1 MITSAE
7 ANILSHTSVTSLS
20 HIDSL
25 ISDASDKGLYQ
36 VKVDGA
42 IFNEDMALDL
52 ATNYGYTVAVQRF
65 DMGTHP
71 TYTISWESS
80 VDSFPNYILMYDFTN
95 YDSYSGGTAVRDL
108 IGHSNAT
115 LHGSPSYSDQYG
127 GTISFNSSSSQY
139 LVNNNNLAQYFS
151 GTAPNKSTAFAAVM
165 SINPSNNGIVL
176 GETSLAGWH
185 NSIIELV
192 GGTLNFSLW
201 DGELISFESSIETP
215 LNQWHHVVL
224 TYDGVTMRAY
234 VNGQDAG
241 STTLTRDQPYNSQPT
256 PGPIYYQLGQSDGTN
271 NGDGSYGDFTLSR
284 FELLDGDLSG
294 LEVARKYE
302 FHKDRFGL

>member
-1 MITSAE
+1 
-7 ANILSHTSVTSLS
+7 
-20 HIDSL
+20 
-25 ISDASDKGLYQ
+25 
-36 VKVDGA
+36 
-42 IFNEDMALDL
+42 
-52 ATNYGYTVAVQRF
+52 
-65 DMGTHP
+65 
-71 TYTISWESS
+71 
-80 VDSFPNYILMYDFTN
+80 
-95 YDSYSGGTAVRDL
+95 
-108 IGHSNAT
+108 
-115 LHGSPSYSDQYG
+115 
-127 GTISFNSSSSQY
+127 
-139 LVNNNNLAQYFS
+139 
-151 GTAPNKSTAFAAVM
+151 M

-192 GGTLNFSLW
+192 DGTLNFSLW
-201 DGELISFESSIETP
+201 DSGLESFESSIATP
-215 LNQWHHVVL
+215 FNQWHHVVL
-224 TYDGVTMRAY
+224 TYDGFTMRAY